1 MRRHRIGWNMS
12 LVVLGINHQTAPVDL
27 RERVSIAETK
37 QEQTLKSL
45 LAEPGIHHAVLL
57 STCNRTE
64 IYCHIDPQHEHILAQ
79 WLAKKHDIEP
89 DELSDYL
96 YLHQGE
102 QAVRHLFRVASGLDS
117 LIMGEPQILGQ
128 VKQAW
133 SLAKQHNGVQG
144 ILDRLFQQTFAMA
157 KRIRTETQIGA
168 HPVSVAYAS
177 VKLARQLF
185 SQLDQASVLLIG
197 AGETIELAAQHL
209 ANAKVKRLMIANRTL
224 EHAQSLASRHG
235 GFALPLAEFAK
246 HLAEADIVIS
256 ATASQLPIV
265 HKTDVAQALI
275 QRRHRPM
282 LLIDLAVPRD
292 IEAQTADLDDVYLYT
307 IDDLDQVIE
316 ENRASRQ
323 QAADEAQ
330 SIIDIQAER
339 FFGQIK
345 ALEHQSSLMKI
356 RASVERER
364 DQQIEKARQALA
376 RGEDPEA
383 VMLVLANQLSSKF
396 MHQPTIALRNAA
408 LEGNTRF
415 LKIAEQL
422 FDPDAQP

>member
-1 MRRHRIGWNMS
+1 
-12 LVVLGINHQTAPVDL
+12 
-27 RERVSIAETK
+27 
-37 QEQTLKSL
+37 
-45 LAEPGIHHAVLL
+45 
-57 STCNRTE
+57 
-64 IYCHIDPQHEHILAQ
+64 
-79 WLAKKHDIEP
+79 
-89 DELSDYL
+89 
-96 YLHQGE
+96 
-102 QAVRHLFRVASGLDS
+102 
-117 LIMGEPQILGQ
+117 
-128 VKQAW
+128 
-133 SLAKQHNGVQG
+133 
-144 ILDRLFQQTFAMA
+144 
-157 KRIRTETQIGA
+157 
-168 HPVSVAYAS
+168 
-177 VKLARQLF
+177 
-185 SQLDQASVLLIG
+185 
-197 AGETIELAAQHL
+197 
-209 ANAKVKRLMIANRTL
+209 L

-235 GFALPLAEFAK
+235 GFALPLAEFPK

-265 HKTDVAQALI
+265 YKNDVAQALI

-307 IDDLDQVIE
+307 IDDLDQVLE

-323 QAADEAQ
+323 QAAGEAQ

-345 ALEHQSSLMKI
+345 ALEHQSSLKKI